1 MSNKY
6 EEGSCDQNQKIWNT
20 NNVYVNGPCVFPNSG
35 YANIGLTVLAL
46 TKKLANNFK

>member
-1 MSNKY
+1 MSKKY
-6 EEGSCDQNQKIWNT
+6 EEGYCDQNQKIWNT
-20 NNVYVNGPCVFPNSG
+20 TNVYVNGTCVFTNSG